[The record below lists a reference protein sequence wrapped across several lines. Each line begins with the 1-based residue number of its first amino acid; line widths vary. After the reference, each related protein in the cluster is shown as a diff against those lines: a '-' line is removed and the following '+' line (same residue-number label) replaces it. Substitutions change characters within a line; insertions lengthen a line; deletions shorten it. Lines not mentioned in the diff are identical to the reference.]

1 MRRHCLNLE
10 GAVRAKADFLDFTKL
25 LGRVV
30 LLFIEL
36 VAGLPPGKASLSTR
50 ASSGQIRITHH
61 DVLSAVFADGC
72 LQGDVAT
79 ATASIL

>member
-1 MRRHCLNLE
+1 MRRHCLNLK
-10 GAVRAKADFLDFTKL
+10 GVVGAKADFLDFTKL

-50 ASSGQIRITHH
+50 ASSGQICITHH

-72 LQGDVAT
+72 LQGDVAAT
-79 ATASIL
+79 TASTL